1 MKPTHFLSHLASPC
15 LLLVLTCGAASP
27 ACADELTV
35 LGRTALT
42 SPYGQGTQFHRF
54 INNGYDLFRPLIS
67 NSGHVCF
74 QTTLVGSGVPGG
86 TELAVFL
93 EGPSATVPIWRLG
106 TQATGLPAGVNFA
119 GVTGVQMSPSGE
131 VAYIASLLGSGV
143 QPGVNSRGAW
153 LGNQNG
159 TTWLARE
166 GTAIDLQGYS
176 GATMR
181 WLNAANVASP
191 DAYGPAV
198 IAGSVDGTGLG
209 SGLQC
214 VLQQSPSGGFEV
226 AMIANTQLP
235 GAPAGTSILSMTPL
249 VGPTGI
255 SAYQTT
261 LTGPAVGTV
270 TVNGIPINTNKAITA
285 GMAPNLRT
293 IARAGSQIPTQA
305 AGVVYWL
312 VWGGSCRTSVNA
324 YGDVA
329 FSASMAG
336 PGVQGG
342 DEWCIWTERNG
353 QLSRVVRLGEAGPLP
368 GTTFSSFGLAS
379 GASIVSLA
387 DNGAVIFTSTLAGSG
402 LTFSNNATIVHA
414 HNGVRTLAAR
424 GGVDL
429 PALPAGVRIANNNL
443 GLGARVGS
451 SGHVAL
457 AAKLEGT
464 GVTSANDAAVFLWT
478 PGDPQGLRLLC
489 REGQTIGQH
498 RITTISQTGNDLQVN
513 SAGRAVFTATVV
525 NVNDSTQTPRNALLT
540 GSPTEDARIVAV
552 EGGSLALPT
561 GAATVRLL
569 RMGTSGALND
579 SGRVV
584 FVADFGNGSTPDEAV
599 LVAHLAGG
607 SQTPPPPPP
616 PPPNPCPPD
625 YNRSGS
631 VTIHDVFA
639 FLTDW
644 FAGNADYNNS
654 GATDEAD
661 LFEFVVD
668 WFNGCP

>member
-1 MKPTHFLSHLASPC
+1 MVPTHVHRHWAGPC
-15 LLLVLTCGAASP
+15 LLLALASGAASP
-27 ACADELTV
+27 ASADDLSI
-35 LGRTALT
+35 LARTASP
-42 SPYGQGTQFHRF
+42 SPYGSSAQYCRF

-74 QTTLVGSGVPGG
+74 QATMTGSSVPGG
-86 TELAVFL
+86 TDLAVFCK
-93 EGPSATVPIWRLG
+93 GSAAAVPIWRLG

-153 LGNQNG
+153 LGNQDG
-159 TTWLARE
+159 ATWLARE
-166 GTAIDLQGYS
+166 GTAINLQGYS
-176 GATMR
+176 GATLR
-181 WLNAANVASP
+181 WLNAARVASP

-198 IAGSVDGTGLG
+198 IAGSVDGTSLG

-214 VLQQSPSGGFEV
+214 VLQQSPFGGFEV

-235 GAPAGTSILSMTPL
+235 GAAAGTSILSMTPL

-305 AGVVYWL
+305 AGVAYWL
-312 VWGGSCRTSVNA
+312 VWGGSCRMSVNA

-336 PGVQGG
+336 PGIQGG
-342 DEWCIWTERNG
+342 DDWCIWTDRNG
-353 QLSRVVRLGEAGPLP
+353 QLSRIVRLNESGPLS
-368 GTTFSSFGLAS
+368 GTTISSFGLAS
-379 GASIVSLA
+379 AASFVSLA
-387 DNGAVIFTSTLAGSG
+387 DNGAVVFTSTLAGSG
-402 LTFSNNATIVHA
+402 LTFSNNATIIHA
-414 HNGVRTLAAR
+414 HNGVRTLVAR

-464 GVTSANDAAVFLWT
+464 GVTTANDAAVFLWS
-478 PGDPQGLRLLC
+478 PDSPQNLRLVC

-498 RITTISQTGNDLQVN
+498 RITTLSQTGTDLHVN
-513 SAGRAVFTATVV
+513 SAGQIVFTATVV
-525 NVNDSTQTPRNALLT
+525 NVNDSTQTPRNALLAA
-540 GSPTEDARIVAV
+540 SPSQDPWIVAA
-552 EGGSLALPT
+552 EGESLALPT
-561 GAATVRLL
+561 GAATVRTL
-569 RMGTSGALND
+569 RIGTAGALND
-579 SGRVV
+579 SGRTV
-584 FVADFGNGSTPDEAV
+584 FVADFGNGTVPDEAV
-599 LVAHLAGG
+599 VVAHLTGG
-607 SQTPPPPPP
+607 PQQS
-616 PPPNPCPPD
+616 PPNPCPPD
-625 YNRSGS
+625 YDRSGS

-661 LFEFVVD
+661 LFAFIVD